1 MMTNEF
7 TLRAA
12 TKEDKDRIW
21 EILQQAIELRKQ
33 QGSEQWQDGY
43 PNPEAVKQDID
54 KGYGYVLISKN
65 DILAYMAVIF
75 DGEPAYEALEGEWL
89 SNEKYVVVH
98 RVAVAQDIK
107 TKGAATHLM
116 KELEKLAMKRDVYS
130 VKVDTNFDNKAM
142 LRILEKLNYQYCG
155 KVYFR
160 GGARMAFEKLLDK
173 D

>member
-1 MMTNEF
+1 
-7 TLRAA
+7 
-12 TKEDKDRIW
+12 
-21 EILQQAIELRKQ
+21 
-33 QGSEQWQDGY
+33 
-43 PNPEAVKQDID
+43 
-54 KGYGYVLISKN
+54 
-65 DILAYMAVIF
+65 
-75 DGEPAYEALEGEWL
+75 
-89 SNEKYVVVH
+89 
-98 RVAVAQDIK
+98 
-107 TKGAATHLM
+107 M

>member
-1 MMTNEF
+1 
-7 TLRAA
+7 
-12 TKEDKDRIW
+12 
-21 EILQQAIELRKQ
+21 
-33 QGSEQWQDGY
+33 
-43 PNPEAVKQDID
+43 
-54 KGYGYVLISKN
+54 GYVLISKN

-116 KELEKLAMKRDVYS
+116 KELEKLAMERDVYS

-160 GGARMAFEKLLDK
+160 GGARMAFEKLLD
-173 D
+173 